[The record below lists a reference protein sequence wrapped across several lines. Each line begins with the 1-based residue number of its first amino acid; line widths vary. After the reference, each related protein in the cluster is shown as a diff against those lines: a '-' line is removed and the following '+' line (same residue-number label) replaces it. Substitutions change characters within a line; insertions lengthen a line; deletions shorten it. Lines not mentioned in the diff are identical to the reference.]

1 MTHLS
6 VKYTSSGSDLDP
18 SPTRADLPVRLF
30 YVVDFSCSKRSAE
43 SKSRRGEKKRE
54 QRDLWFA
61 EGGSEGEGETLG
73 FRRSFE
79 RYVASYAFASS
90 DRFDF
95 ITIDNRML
103 LFVGSLIFVIS
114 FDPFSRCIVIHI

>member
-1 MTHLS
+1 MLQ
-6 VKYTSSGSDLDP
+6 
-18 SPTRADLPVRLF
+18 
-30 YVVDFSCSKRSAE
+30 RSAE

-79 RYVASYAFASS
+79 RYVASSAFATS